1 MKGPLYLCADIGGT
15 QIKTGL
21 LDGAG
26 RLVGAIHREDAQAG
40 LPQQPLLDHI
50 AAACWYLRLPLANV
64 ANASRLNLA
73 ISVGLN
79 TVTASCSG
87 KHSLS

>member
-40 LPQQPLLDHI
+40 LPQQPNSP
-50 AAACWYLRLPLANV
+50 CW
-64 ANASRLNLA
+64 
-73 ISVGLN
+73 
-79 TVTASCSG
+79 TT
-87 KHSLS
+87 

>member
-50 AAACWYLRLPLANV
+50 AACLLAPWPCP
-64 ANASRLNLA
+64 AP
-73 ISVGLN
+73 
-79 TVTASCSG
+79 VTTPPAAAG
-87 KHSLS
+87 